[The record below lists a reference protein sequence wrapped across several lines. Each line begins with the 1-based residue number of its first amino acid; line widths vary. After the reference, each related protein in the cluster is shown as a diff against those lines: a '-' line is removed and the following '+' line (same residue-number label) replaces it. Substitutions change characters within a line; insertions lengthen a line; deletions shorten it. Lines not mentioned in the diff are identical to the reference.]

1 MSQKRILVIGGTGA
15 QGFAVVKALVE
26 AKEPFIVRVLSRNPD
41 SELVRKTFKNYPQV
55 EFFKGSFMDFDSI
68 ERALQD
74 CYGVFV
80 NTDGEFLI
88 SSIQSCASFTN
99 QLQVSLSTNQTSFG
113 PVSAFLRLQTLSQR
127 FAISYIAASTT
138 IFV

>member
-1 MSQKRILVIGGTGA
+1 MAAQKRILVIGGTGA

-41 SELVRKTFKNYPQV
+41 SDHVKKSFKNYPQV
-55 EFFKGSFMDFDSI
+55 ELFKGSFMDFDSV

-80 NTDGEFLI
+80 NTDGE
-88 SSIQSCASFTN
+88 
-99 QLQVSLSTNQTSFG
+99 SL
-113 PVSAFLRLQTLSQR
+113 A
-127 FAISYIAASTT
+127 SYIQLVPILLTHSRLHRQRTRRALGRRPHL
-138 IFV
+138 